1 MSHNTLK
8 ITLPIVMIAIT
19 LLAVP
24 AGATATPYPTK
35 ADWTAAVTNIITAP
49 FTGQAESAAFT
60 FYNTS
65 AGLTVGGVNFVGFT
79 GEPNVYN
86 LRVYNP
92 AFDSTLDRGSGPALG
107 GGWAPNNLV
116 ATLPAGGVYALAVD
130 ISTEVKGRNVLI
142 TLSSGGADTTYTITS
157 PATSTMMFWGI
168 TSDVPITEIK
178 FSATNTMAMIDN
190 FSYAEIP
197 GGEET
202 PEPIGLV
209 LGATGLAAIWL
220 ARRLRR
226 LC

>member
-24 AGATATPYPTK
+24 AGATATLFPTK

-49 FTGQAESAAFT
+49 FTGQAESAAYT
-60 FYNTS
+60 WYNTS

-79 GEPNVYN
+79 GTLGEYN

-92 AFDSTLDRGSGPALG
+92 AYDSSLERGSGPALG
-107 GGWAPNNLV
+107 GGWSPNNLV
-116 ATLPAGGVYALAVD
+116 ATLPAGGVYALEVD
-130 ISTEVKGRNVLI
+130 IATEVKGRNVLI
-142 TLSSGGADTTYTITS
+142 TLSSGETYTITS
-157 PATSTMMFWGI
+157 PANSTMSWWGI

-178 FSATNTMAMIDN
+178 FSATNTMTMIDN